1 MRWTQ
6 YTIGPV
12 TDPSDPPPRK
22 KQRAKRPEP
31 DYVID
36 PNKPNATIELETADL
51 VSLATGGVVDGR
63 AAKTREVQRLP
74 KEQNV
79 FVDLGGE
86 PEPIGAPE
94 QAMPAAPRAST
105 PVNIVAPRASV
116 PTQPLPQEHRIAD
129 SMPKPEPPKAA
140 TPVNVQ
146 RVMPTVPKVEV
157 TRSTSELRA
166 PRRGMGLVVIVYV
179 LSAAALATSIYL
191 RWFA

>member
-1 MRWTQ
+1 M
-6 YTIGPV
+6 
-12 TDPSDPPPRK
+12 
-22 KQRAKRPEP
+22 
-31 DYVID
+31 D

-51 VSLATGGVVDGR
+51 VSLATGGVVDGK

-86 PEPIGAPE
+86 PEPIGAPA

-116 PTQPLPQEHRIAD
+116 PTRPLPQEHRIAD
-129 SMPKPEPPKAA
+129 SMPKPEPPKVA
-140 TPVNVQ
+140 TAVNVQ
-146 RVMPTVPKVEV
+146 RVMTTVPKVEV
-157 TRSTSELRA
+157 APRATSEIRA
-166 PRRGMGLVVIVYV
+166 PKRGMGLVVMVYV
-179 LSAAALATSIYL
+179 LSAAALAASIYL